1 MDSFFASGLAA
12 DLIAG
17 LICVE
22 ALWLAL
28 RHRRTGAGLAPR
40 AFAASL
46 AAGFCLVLALRCVL
60 TGAAWPWVGA
70 WLAAG
75 GIAHAIDLWQRTRA

>member
-1 MDSFFASGLAA
+1 MDSLFRSGLAA

-17 LICVE
+17 LMLIE

-28 RHRRTGAGLAPR
+28 RHRHSGRAPAPR

-60 TGAAWPWVGA
+60 TGAAWAWVGA
-70 WLAAG
+70 WLVAAG
-75 GIAHAIDLWQRTRA
+75 LAHAVDLWQRARP